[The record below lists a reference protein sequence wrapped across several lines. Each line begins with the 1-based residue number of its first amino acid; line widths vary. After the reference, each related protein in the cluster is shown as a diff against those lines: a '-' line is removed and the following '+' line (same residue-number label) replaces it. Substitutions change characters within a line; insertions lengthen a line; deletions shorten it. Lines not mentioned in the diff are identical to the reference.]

1 MIQPSEELMHIKTL
15 FTALFCAMLL
25 TPAVSFGANDA
36 AKAKPA
42 AKETVADTPFVIVAP
57 SEEIIVSFPLFEVE
71 RGVVDSIDAKNS
83 MFTLKEKDGTMT
95 KIKVTENTLIENVY
109 ADIFTWESKK
119 GINDLKKGDKVR
131 ARVFP
136 GDNGQPSSAMSL
148 DVYKF

>member
-1 MIQPSEELMHIKTL
+1 MYTKAL
-15 FTALFCAMLL
+15 FTAFCCAMLL
-25 TPAVSFGANDA
+25 SPSVSFGADEA

-42 AKETVADTPFVIVAP
+42 TKKETVADTPFVIVAP
-57 SEEIIVSFPLFEVE
+57 SEEIIVSFPLFVVE
-71 RGVVDSIDAKNS
+71 RGVVDSIDAKNNV
-83 MFTLKEKDGTMT
+83 FTLKEKDGTMT
-95 KIKVTENTLIENVY
+95 KIKVTDNTLIENVY